1 MSASSSKRFPI
12 TDHIDHLLV
21 WFVRDAANSAETRKR
36 KVVVGFTLMIL
47 CWSPVYAWFY
57 GTCLPSPYSG
67 IALLGLAVGMSLV
80 AAVPLL
86 IRRGGKLGA
95 SVGLL
100 GLSLGGLLFL
110 MCEMTGGYR
119 SPLLPWMVIHP
130 LLALGFGG
138 VRLAWMWT
146 ACVFAELA
154 LLASAEMI
162 GLPTLD
168 LLSPYAR
175 LTMWG
180 TTLVAVTLTIF
191 LVGWIYES
199 LKNQSIRELELANEA
214 KSDFL
219 AHMSHEIRTPMTAIL
234 GFAEELEHAG
244 VLPEQREALRT
255 IRRNGEHL
263 LVVINDILDLSRV
276 AAGHLDL
283 ELGRVWPDRIVREV
297 AALMEPRA
305 RERGLEW
312 KVEIAPESAI
322 ALRSDATRLRQIL
335 INLAANAVKFTE
347 SGYVR
352 IAVRAPADGFVR
364 FEVEDTGTGIP
375 RDKQQ
380 AIFEAF
386 TQADASMSRRYG
398 GAGLGLA
405 ISRRLATKL
414 GGELG
419 VSSEVG
425 RGSCFWLCIPS
436 NLHVEPPRTSYVDA
450 AHRSTERLHGRILLA
465 EDSPDSRRLLVQ
477 LLQRWGADVEVAE
490 NGTEAVERVMKAL
503 ERGETIDLVLMD
515 MQMPEVDGYEA
526 TRQIRAAGYRGPVV
540 ALTAHAMAGAREDC
554 IAAGCDDFLTKPI
567 DRARFRAAV
576 YAHLSGTASDS
587 GVTRS

>member
-1 MSASSSKRFPI
+1 MSASSLSRFPI
-12 TDHIDHLLV
+12 TDRLERLLV
-21 WFVRDAANSAETRKR
+21 WFVRDAENSAETRKR

-47 CWSPVYAWFY
+47 SWSPLYAWFY
-57 GTCLPSPYSG
+57 ATSFPAPYSH
-67 IALLGLAVGMSLV
+67 IALGCLALGMSLV
-80 AAVPLL
+80 AAVPWL
-86 IRRGGKLGA
+86 IRSGGKLGV

-100 GLSLGGLLFL
+100 GFSLGGLLL
-110 MCEMTGGYR
+110 LVCAMTGGYH

-154 LLASAEMI
+154 MLASAEAI

-168 LLSPYAR
+168 LLSPQATS
-175 LTMWG
+175 TMWG
-180 TTLVAVTLTIF
+180 VTLVAVTLTIF

-199 LKNQSIRELELANEA
+199 LKNQSIRELEEANEA

-297 AALMEPRA
+297 AELMEPRA
-305 RERGLEW
+305 RERGLELR
-312 KVEIAPESAI
+312 VEIAPESAI

-335 INLAANAVKFTE
+335 INLAANAIKFTE
-347 SGYVR
+347 RGYVR
-352 IAVRAPADGFVR
+352 IAALAPADGFVR
-364 FEVEDTGTGIP
+364 FVVEDTGPGIP
-375 RDKQQ
+375 ADKQQ

-405 ISRRLATKL
+405 ISRRLATML
-414 GGELG
+414 GGELA
-419 VSSEVG
+419 VESELG
-425 RGSCFWLCIPS
+425 RGSRFSLRIPS
-436 NLHVEPPRTSYVDA
+436 NPHVEAPRTSYVDA
-450 AHRSTERLHGRILLA
+450 AQRSVERLQGRILLA

-477 LLQRWGADVEVAE
+477 LLQRWGVEVEVAE
-490 NGTEAVERVMKAL
+490 NGTVAVERVTKAL

-515 MQMPEVDGYEA
+515 MQMPEIDGYEA
-526 TRQIRAAGYRGPVV
+526 TRRIRAAGYRGPVV
-540 ALTAHAMAGAREDC
+540 ALTAHAMAGAREHC
-554 IAAGCDDFLTKPI
+554 LAAGCDDFLTKPI

-576 YAHLSGTASDS
+576 AAHLAAKTE
-587 GVTRS
+587 